1 MEFAR
6 VRVLTLFCI
15 LSTGHLNP
23 HMLLMTKTIS
33 IKLTT
38 ITEQK
43 LLRWRAEFQRDIS
56 ISSLIIKN
64 SFLLSILVLNSQK
77 KTFSQRQRSLREAK
91 KSLGK
96 KVPWY
101 DETDR

>member
-1 MEFAR
+1 MFLFDQPGSFYSMEFAQ

-15 LSTGHLNP
+15 FSTGLLNP
-23 HMLLMTKTIS
+23 YILLRTKTIS

-38 ITEQK
+38 MTEQK

-64 SFLLSILVLNSQK
+64 SFS
-77 KTFSQRQRSLREAK
+77 
-91 KSLGK
+91 
-96 KVPWY
+96 
-101 DETDR
+101 